1 LQLQLRGILVILCKL
16 RDSLA
21 KHPDQPKVNSHD
33 LFSLH
38 ELICFLRKQRVLV
51 FLRARVREREWR
63 DFDLPNPPLN
73 ERDYI

>member
-1 LQLQLRGILVILCKL
+1 
-16 RDSLA
+16 
-21 KHPDQPKVNSHD
+21 
-33 LFSLH
+33 
-38 ELICFLRKQRVLV
+38 LRKQRVLV